1 MRWFAIVAMFM
12 LAACAAEP
20 EAEAQITS
28 ISGKCYSAEECN
40 AYIERALTK
49 AEILKGIDE
58 LLEQPGEIKKNLRR
72 EYLNSDAN
80 KIHISAAG
88 KMLREAYT
96 DEELRQL
103 SERLKN
109 EPRKPY
115 RLMIYD
121 PDSKKRPKNDVVKT
135 TQVCSAS
142 FECGSLYL
150 SSPEKYRKCREA
162 EDRINNNPACNKKTD
177 EFLVPISCS
186 GVAQQGG
193 AVLCQTT
200 PNAKVKVARSE
211 KDFYFESADENGQII
226 IGFDRDE
233 TKNFV
238 EVAGDRVSFDLKP
251 RDYDTSRIDGL
262 PPSQVST
269 FSEAQ
274 LKRIRSSSAR
284 KKVGFSSRA
293 KEMGFKN
300 GFDLPIKAEFIKT
313 TNFGA
318 QRILNGE
325 PKKPHYGVD
334 LAAPVG
340 TPIYAPADGIV
351 SLADD
356 DLYFEGAMVLL
367 DHGQGLISMYLH
379 TDEILVEPGQAVKQG
394 EQIATVG
401 SKGRSTGPHLCW
413 RCATVI
419 STRYYSRS
427 GPKMA
432 KAGKDCNTMT
442 EVREGVDALD
452 RELVALLVKRQ
463 AYMSAAGRIKNDRN
477 AVYDADR
484 IEDVVSKV
492 LAEAR
497 KQGLS
502 EDIAEQV
509 WRKLIERCI
518 AFEFGEWDKLR
529 AANKQSA

>member
-1 MRWFAIVAMFM
+1 MEEGERLMRWAASLALVFAVCGS
-12 LAACAAEP
+12 ACAQETS
-20 EAEAQITS
+20 EKQKTEEEIISEYREVLAQKDNIHPAHSGKVPDTTSLS
-28 ISGKCYSAEECN
+28 ISC
-40 AYIERALTK
+40 T
-49 AEILKGIDE
+49 
-58 LLEQPGEIKKNLRR
+58 
-72 EYLNSDAN
+72 
-80 KIHISAAG
+80 
-88 KMLREAYT
+88 
-96 DEELRQL
+96 
-103 SERLKN
+103 
-109 EPRKPY
+109 
-115 RLMIYD
+115 
-121 PDSKKRPKNDVVKT
+121 
-135 TQVCSAS
+135 
-142 FECGSLYL
+142 
-150 SSPEKYRKCREA
+150 
-162 EDRINNNPACNKKTD
+162 
-177 EFLVPISCS
+177 

-193 AVLCQTT
+193 AVLCQTG

-211 KDFYFESADENGQII
+211 KDFYFESANEDGQII

-233 TKNFV
+233 TKSFV

-251 RDYDTSRIDGL
+251 REYDTSRIDGL

-269 FSEAQ
+269 FTEAQ

-293 KEMGFKN
+293 TEMGFKN

-325 PKKPHYGVD
+325 SKKPHYGVD

-413 RCATVI
+413 RLKW
-419 STRYYSRS
+419 RNRNLD
-427 GPKMA
+427 PELL
-432 KAGKDCNTMT
+432 T
-442 EVREGVDALD
+442 EWPQEG
-452 RELVALLVKRQ
+452 
-463 AYMSAAGRIKNDRN
+463 
-477 AVYDADR
+477 
-484 IEDVVSKV
+484 
-492 LAEAR
+492 
-497 KQGLS
+497 
-502 EDIAEQV
+502 
-509 WRKLIERCI
+509 
-518 AFEFGEWDKLR
+518 
-529 AANKQSA
+529 

>member
-1 MRWFAIVAMFM
+1 MRVFVG
-12 LAACAAEP
+12 LALVFLTACTVDSEQAS
-20 EAEAQITS
+20 AQIPDANEHLWQPTQ
-28 ISGKCYSAEECN
+28 AERE
-40 AYIERALTK
+40 LLSLTTK
-49 AEILKGIDE
+49 AEKHLKIIQNVQKIDTDNVEEKHTLLFAKIDNQIQKFAPSPLEGKFHGLPTPAQKNILDKRAEKIESIRNRYFKRRDA
-58 LLEQPGEIKKNLRR
+58 LLKQIN
-72 EYLNSDAN
+72 D
-80 KIHISAAG
+80 
-88 KMLREAYT
+88 
-96 DEELRQL
+96 RQRAPL
-103 SERLKN
+103 
-109 EPRKPY
+109 
-115 RLMIYD
+115 
-121 PDSKKRPKNDVVKT
+121 
-135 TQVCSAS
+135 
-142 FECGSLYL
+142 
-150 SSPEKYRKCREA
+150 
-162 EDRINNNPACNKKTD
+162 AC
-177 EFLVPISCS
+177 I

-193 AVLCQTT
+193 AVLCKTT

-211 KDFYFESADENGQII
+211 TDFYFENADENGQII

-233 TKNFV
+233 KKNFV
-238 EVAGDRVSFDLKP
+238 EVAGERVSFDLKP

-293 KEMGFKN
+293 KEMGFKD

-351 SLADD
+351 SLADN

-379 TDEILVEPGQAVKQG
+379 MDEILVQPGQVVKQG

-413 RCATVI
+413 RLKW
-419 STRYYSRS
+419 RNRNLD
-427 GPKMA
+427 PLLL
-432 KAGKDCNTMT
+432 T
-442 EVREGVDALD
+442 EWP
-452 RELVALLVKRQ
+452 Q
-463 AYMSAAGRIKNDRN
+463 
-477 AVYDADR
+477 
-484 IEDVVSKV
+484 
-492 LAEAR
+492 
-497 KQGLS
+497 QG
-502 EDIAEQV
+502 
-509 WRKLIERCI
+509 
-518 AFEFGEWDKLR
+518 
-529 AANKQSA
+529 

>member
-1 MRWFAIVAMFM
+1 MRWGASLALAFAVCGS
-12 LAACAAEP
+12 ACAEEP
-20 EAEAQITS
+20 KVPEIDKISKVTTAIKEDEVKSSEIVKTAQI
-28 ISGKCYSAEECN
+28 CN
-40 AYIERALTK
+40 ANFEC
-49 AEILKGIDE
+49 GM
-58 LLEQPGEIKKNLRR
+58 Q
-72 EYLNSDAN
+72 YLNS
-80 KIHISAAG
+80 
-88 KMLREAYT
+88 R
-96 DEELRQL
+96 
-103 SERLKN
+103 
-109 EPRKPY
+109 
-115 RLMIYD
+115 
-121 PDSKKRPKNDVVKT
+121 
-135 TQVCSAS
+135 
-142 FECGSLYL
+142 
-150 SSPEKYRKCREA
+150 EKYLQCKEA
-162 EDRINNNPACNKKTD
+162 EDKINNNPVCNRKSESVSIT
-177 EFLVPISCS
+177 CN

-293 KEMGFKN
+293 KAMGFKN
-300 GFDLPIKAEFIKT
+300 GFDLPIKDEFIKT

-325 PKKPHYGVD
+325 PKRPHYGVD

-340 TPIYAPADGIV
+340 TPIYAPADGVV

-379 TDEILVEPGQAVKQG
+379 TDKILVEPGQAVKQG

-413 RCATVI
+413 RLKW
-419 STRYYSRS
+419 RNRNLD
-427 GPKMA
+427 PELL
-432 KAGKDCNTMT
+432 T
-442 EVREGVDALD
+442 EWPQEG
-452 RELVALLVKRQ
+452 
-463 AYMSAAGRIKNDRN
+463 
-477 AVYDADR
+477 
-484 IEDVVSKV
+484 
-492 LAEAR
+492 
-497 KQGLS
+497 
-502 EDIAEQV
+502 
-509 WRKLIERCI
+509 
-518 AFEFGEWDKLR
+518 
-529 AANKQSA
+529 